1 SVRYWIHNNMITING
16 QKMARS
22 LGNFITLDEVFNGKH
37 PLLEQPYS
45 PMTVRFFIL
54 QAHYR
59 STLDFSNEALKG
71 AEKGLERLMKAAIT
85 LDRLKPS
92 TDSTVN
98 VDEIKAK
105 CYEALDDDLNSPVLL
120 AQLFEAVRLINSARE
135 GTEKMTAS
143 DIAKMK
149 ELFSVF
155 VKDIL
160 GLIDESAGR
169 GNEKIVSGL
178 MKLILD
184 IRHEARQ
191 KKDFATS
198 DKIREELSR
207 LGITVRDLK
216 DGAEWEFE

>member
-1 SVRYWIHNNMITING
+1 R
-16 QKMARS
+16 
-22 LGNFITLDEVFNGKH
+22 
-37 PLLEQPYS
+37 LE
-45 PMTVRFFIL
+45 
-54 QAHYR
+54 
-59 STLDFSNEALKG
+59 
-71 AEKGLERLMKAAIT
+71 
-85 LDRLKPS
+85 PS

-120 AQLFEAVRLINSARE
+120 AQLFEAVKLINSARE